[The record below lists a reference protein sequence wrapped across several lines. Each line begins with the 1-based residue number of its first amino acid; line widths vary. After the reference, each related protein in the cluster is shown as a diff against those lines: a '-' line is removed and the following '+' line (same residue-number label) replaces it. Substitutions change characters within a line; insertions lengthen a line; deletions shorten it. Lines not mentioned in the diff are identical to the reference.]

1 MKILFLLSSI
11 SSIPAADTS
20 SSVLLRGI
28 NSNNIDNSD
37 QHQPIDHRILQ
48 NEEIT
53 GTFYIKEIEYEE
65 DEDEQRNLQ
74 GIWNRPNRPNKNK
87 KRRKKQTLNIGLEDG
102 TFREI
107 ETADGDDSSWAK
119 GLVSGRNVSCYFAVC
134 YLLRYIYQFI

>member
-11 SSIPAADTS
+11 SSITAADTS

-28 NSNNIDNSD
+28 NNNIDNSD
-37 QHQPIDHRILQ
+37 QHKPTIDHRILQ

-65 DEDEQRNLQ
+65 EDERNLQ

-87 KRRKKQTLNIGLEDG
+87 KRRKKQTLNIGLADG
-102 TFREI
+102 TFHEI
-107 ETADGDDSSWAK
+107 ETADGDDTSWAK
-119 GLVSGRNVSCYFAVC
+119 GLVSGRNVSCYFYHIL
-134 YLLRYIYQFI
+134 YL

>member
-11 SSIPAADTS
+11 SSITASDTS

-28 NSNNIDNSD
+28 NNIDNSE
-37 QHQPIDHRILQ
+37 HQPIDHRNLQ

-53 GTFYIKEIEYEE
+53 GTFYIKEIEYE

-74 GIWNRPNRPNKNK
+74 GIWNRPNRPDKNK
-87 KRRKKQTLNIGLEDG
+87 KKQTLNIGLADG
-102 TFREI
+102 TFSEI

-119 GLVSGRNVSCYFAVC
+119 GLVSGRNVSCYLCIIV
-134 YLLRYIYQFI
+134 

>member
-11 SSIPAADTS
+11 SITAADTSS

-28 NSNNIDNSD
+28 NNNIDNSD
-37 QHQPIDHRILQ
+37 QHQDHRILQ

-53 GTFYIKEIEYEE
+53 GTFYIKEIEYGE

-74 GIWNRPNRPNKNK
+74 GIWNRPNKNK
-87 KRRKKQTLNIGLEDG
+87 KRRKKQTLNIGLADG
-102 TFREI
+102 TFSEI

-119 GLVSGRNVSCYFAVC
+119 GLVSGRNVSCYS
-134 YLLRYIYQFI
+134 